1 MTLSTTGETIMKP
14 MHATVL
20 ALLLGGTPAAA
31 QQSEPAK
38 PAPPGARQVPAK
50 VIAVPDT
57 VSPQMQAIIAQPYNP
72 NWNVVPTS
80 TAEWKAIIDK
90 AAAQVVAG
98 LPELRDKLG
107 VSVQPTTIAGVKAYI
122 VTPKTISPANRNR
135 VLVHVHGGAYVLSP
149 GEAATREAIQLAG
162 FGGFKVISVDYR
174 MPPDAPYPAA
184 MDDAM
189 AVYRAVLKTTKPRN
203 VGIFGTSTGG
213 GMTLA
218 MVLRAKQE
226 HLPLPGAIA
235 PGTPWSDMTKTG
247 DSFYT
252 NEMVDN
258 VLVSDDGFL
267 HAAALLYANGHD
279 LKDPLLSPVYG
290 DMHGFPP
297 TILTS
302 GTRDLFLSNTV
313 RVHRKLRQAGVEAVL
328 QVFEGE
334 SHAQYYRDINAPET
348 KDYNMEV
355 ARFFDQHLGK

>member
-1 MTLSTTGETIMKP
+1 MKTQC
-14 MHATVL
+14 ATVL
-20 ALLLGGTPAAA
+20 ALFLAVAPCAAQPSPPAAN
-31 QQSEPAK
+31 P
-38 PAPPGARQVPAK
+38 PVPPGARQVAAR
-50 VIAVPDT
+50 VIPVPDT

-72 NWNVVPTS
+72 TWNVVPNS
-80 TAEWKAIIDK
+80 PAEWKAIVDK
-90 AAAQVVAG
+90 AAAAVVG
-98 LPELRDKLG
+98 TLPAIRAALG
-107 VSVQPTTIAGVKAYI
+107 VTVEPTTIAGVKAFI
-122 VTPKTISPANRNR
+122 VTPKMIPVRNRNR
-135 VLVHVHGGAYVLSP
+135 ILVHVHGGAYVLSP
-149 GEAATREAIQLAG
+149 GEAATKEAIELAG

-174 MPPDAPYPAA
+174 MPPEFPYPAA

-189 AVYRAVLKTTKPRN
+189 AVYRAVLKTTKAKN

-218 MVLRAKQE
+218 MVLRAKME

-279 LKDPLLSPVYG
+279 LKDPLLSPIYG

-297 TILTS
+297 TILTT

-313 RVHRKLRQAGVEAVL
+313 RVHRKLREAGVEAML

-334 SHAQYYRDINAPET
+334 SHAQYYRDITAPET
-348 KDYNMEV
+348 KEYNSEI
-355 ARFFDQHLGK
+355 AGFFDRHLGR

>member
-1 MTLSTTGETIMKP
+1 MK
-14 MHATVL
+14 TSRG
-20 ALLLGGTPAAA
+20 ALLLLILAATAPRAAPA
-31 QQSEPAK
+31 QQTS
-38 PAPPGARQVPAK
+38 APPGAREVPAR
-50 VIAVPDT
+50 VIPVPGT
-57 VSPQMQAIIAQPYNP
+57 VSPQVQAIIAQPYNP
-72 NWNVVPTS
+72 AWNVVPK
-80 TAEWKAIIDK
+80 TADEWKAIVDK
-90 AAAQVVAG
+90 NAAATIAT
-98 LPELRDKLG
+98 LPAIRAKLG
-107 VSVQPTTIAGVKAYI
+107 VTVRSTTMAGVHVFI
-122 VTPKTISPANRNR
+122 VTPNSVPFRNKKR
-135 VLVHVHGGAYVLSP
+135 LLVHVHGGAYVLSP
-149 GEAATREAIQLAG
+149 GEAGTKEAIELAG
-162 FGGFKVISVDYR
+162 FGGFNVISVDYR
-174 MPPDAPYPAA
+174 MPPAAPYPAA

-189 AVYRAVLKTTKPRN
+189 AVYREVLKTTKPKN

-247 DSFYT
+247 DSFYA

-313 RVHRKLRQAGVEAVL
+313 RVHRKLREAGVDAIL
-328 QVFEGE
+328 QVWEGQ
-334 SHAQYYRDINAPET
+334 SHAQYYRDIDAPET
-348 KDYNMEV
+348 KEYNTEI
-355 ARFFDQHLGK
+355 AQFFDHNLGF